1 MANLDWPA
9 FGDALWLVNDRLGIR
24 PEWQLPVI
32 YLETARTL
40 DPSIMNPGG
49 CVGLN
54 QFCPSTYPRY
64 VHVPVDQYRK
74 WTASAQLSGPILAYW
89 RDALTQGPINSAAR
103 LMLAQLGQGLL
114 ATTPT
119 MNSVV
124 FSAPSAEYRQNS
136 GFDMTQKGYFTL
148 QDLADVLAKQARA
161 PEVQEAIGRAYAMR
175 PNEVPSEG
183 YVFSLVNPP
192 TARSGG
198 AVAAFALGT
207 FMAAVGYG
215 TYKLLGALKPKSEP
229 KPTLPPPAF
238 RPRPTWGP

>member
-9 FGDALWLVNDRLGIR
+9 FGNALWLVSDRLGIR

-32 YLETARTL
+32 YLETAHTF
-40 DPSIMNPGG
+40 DPAVMNSGG

-54 QFCPSTYPRY
+54 QFCPSTYSRY
-64 VHVPVDQYRK
+64 VHVPVNQYRT

-89 RDALTQGPINSAAR
+89 RDALTHGPIDSAAR

-114 ATTPT
+114 ATTPA

-124 FSAPSAEYRQNS
+124 FSAPSAEYSQNA
-136 GFDMTQKGYFTL
+136 GFDTTRKGYFTL

-183 YVFSLVNPP
+183 YTFSLVDPP
-192 TARSGG
+192 TTRSGG
-198 AVAAFALGT
+198 AVATLVLGT

-215 TYKLLGALKPKSEP
+215 TYKLLGALKTRPERS
-229 KPTLPPPAF
+229 TLPPPAF
-238 RPRPTWGP
+238 RRT